1 MARKAPSRRKQPRAP
16 GDAGKAKRRRRRIPM
31 PIWRRRAPL
40 PPSDVRYCDVV
51 MKGGITSGV
60 VYPLAAVEL
69 SKVFK
74 FKNIGGTS
82 AGAIAAAFTACA
94 EYGRD
99 SKDGGFEALADLPKW
114 FGESVRDD
122 GKSNL
127 FALFQ
132 PAPSTAPFFNIFA
145 SGLRG
150 RHHPVAR
157 FFRILGAAGAS
168 LPMHMMAGAAPG
180 LAVLILTLIYGA
192 GVMFWTG
199 LAAALLLLT
208 VGIPLAVLRGAAIAF
223 FKRLPE
229 NFYGLCTGY
238 ADPPKQGQ
246 AKLGQPLTNWL
257 TETIDRLAGRDP
269 GDAVPLTFGDLW
281 MGDGPDA
288 PGVNLQMMTTNLT
301 QGRPLRVP
309 FEDPGQKG
317 IGQYYFDPDEMRRL
331 FPAHI
336 VDWMVDHAN
345 WTPATEL
352 YKPLVPLPLAKDLP
366 VTFGARLSLS
376 YPLLLS
382 AIPLYTVDWTRDLP
396 ASETRPE
403 RCWFSDGGISSN
415 FPIHFF
421 DQPLP
426 RWPTFAINL
435 RPPHIDLP
443 DQEVWMPRSNR
454 QRGIAIWDRFDAEG
468 PTLRGFLN
476 AIKDVG
482 QNWMDNEQARVPGF
496 RDRIV
501 HITLK
506 PKEGGV
512 NLDMPG
518 AAVGDLAERG
528 RRAGRLLADRF
539 VSGPAWDVAATW
551 ETHRWVRFRSTMQVV
566 EELLRDLADSYQEHR
581 PDERSY
587 AELVKRKRGDPPT
600 DRPWYN
606 AAQRKHAL
614 TTMNALIDI
623 VESWDT
629 PSKTFGHAAEDDPG
643 PPEPYPT
650 LRIVPRV

>member
-1 MARKAPSRRKQPRAP
+1 
-16 GDAGKAKRRRRRIPM
+16 
-31 PIWRRRAPL
+31 
-40 PPSDVRYCDVV
+40 

-69 SKVFK
+69 SKAFR

-94 EYGRD
+94 QHGEGSD
-99 SKDGGFEALADLPKW
+99 DGGFQALADLPKW

-150 RHHPVAR
+150 RRHPVIRFINIVLAAAR
-157 FFRILGAAGAS
+157 V
-168 LPMHMMAGAAPG
+168 LPAHMLAGAAPG
-180 LAVLILTLIYGA
+180 LAIGGLTIAYGA

-199 LAAALLLLT
+199 LAAAVLLLA
-208 VGIPLAVLRGAAIAF
+208 VGIPLAVLRGAAVAF
-223 FKRLPE
+223 FRRLPE

-238 ADPPKQGQ
+238 AEPPADGKP
-246 AKLGQPLTNWL
+246 ALGQPLTSWV
-257 TETIDRLAGRDP
+257 TETIDRLAGRNTAEE
-269 GDAVPLTFGDLW
+269 GPLTFGDLW
-281 MGDGPDA
+281 QGDGPDA

-309 FEDPGQKG
+309 CEDPGEKG
-317 IGQYYFDPDEMRRL
+317 IGQYYFLPNEMRRL
-331 FPAHI
+331 FPEHV

-345 WTPATEL
+345 WTPTTEL
-352 YKPLVPLPLAKDLP
+352 YNPLVPLPLARDLP
-366 VTFGARLSLS
+366 VAFGARLSLS

-396 ASETRPE
+396 AAETRPE

-415 FPIHFF
+415 FPVHFF

-435 RPPHIDLP
+435 RPPHIDLAE
-443 DQEVWMPRSNR
+443 QEVWMPRSNR
-454 QRGIAIWDRFDAEG
+454 QRGVAIWDRFDAEG
-468 PTLRGFLN
+468 PTLMGFLS
-476 AIKDVG
+476 AIKEVG
-482 QNWMDNEQARVPGF
+482 QNWMDNEQARVPGY

-506 PKEGGV
+506 EREGGV

-518 AAVGDLAERG
+518 AAVRDLAERG
-528 RRAGRLLADRF
+528 RRAGKLLADRYAT
-539 VSGPAWDVAATW
+539 GPEWDVAANW
-551 ETHRWVRFRSTMQVV
+551 ESHRWVRFRSTMQVV
-566 EELLRDLADSYQEHR
+566 EELLRDLHDSYQEHR

-587 AELVKRKRGDPPT
+587 EELLRRKAGEPPT
-600 DRPWYN
+600 DRPWWN
-606 AAQRKHAL
+606 AAQQKHAL
-614 TTMNALIDI
+614 KTMRALIEI
-623 VESWDT
+623 VESWEA
-629 PSKTFGHAAEDDPG
+629 PSQTFGQAAPDDPG
-643 PPEPYPT
+643 PPEPHPT